1 MIDVIGLLVLV
12 LALVA
17 FVVAL
22 YRCRKQRRK
31 KIYRVAF
38 ALPEQE
44 PEVQEECPQ
53 LVSLSDAETFDLDYD
68 E

>member
-1 MIDVIGLLVLV
+1 MIDVIGLLVLI

-22 YRCRKQRRK
+22 YRCRKRRRK

-53 LVSLSDAETFDLDYD
+53 LVSLSDAENL
-68 E
+68 

>member
-1 MIDVIGLLVLV
+1 MIDVIGLVFLLV
-12 LALVA
+12 LALLA

-22 YRCRKQRRK
+22 YRCRKQRQK

-53 LVSLSDAETFDLDYD
+53 LVSLSDAETFDIDD